1 MCVGSKWFNCERLCV
16 LAVSGSTVRGCVC
29 VGSKWF
35 NCERLCVLAV
45 SGSTV
50 RGCVCWQ

>member
-16 LAVSGSTVRGCVC
+16 LAVIGSTVRGCV
-29 VGSKWF
+29 S
-35 NCERLCVLAV
+35 AV

>member
-16 LAVSGSTVRGCVC
+16 LAVSGSTVRGCV
-29 VGSKWF
+29 S
-35 NCERLCVLAV
+35 AV

>member
-16 LAVSGSTVRGCVC
+16 LAVSGSTVRGCV
-29 VGSKWF
+29 
-35 NCERLCVLAV
+35 LAV
-45 SGSTV
+45 SGPTV

>member
-29 VGSKWF
+29 V
-35 NCERLCVLAV
+35 LAV